1 MSTGPGSP
9 GSPPASGVST
19 ISECGRADGADVTV
33 GAQPVRAGRHPT
45 PGERRRECCGERRT
59 SSRLRALLVL
69 AAGVVLVI
77 GVVGL
82 VGKAADFSRLL
93 DALHTADWAWLALC
107 APGVIAGYC
116 GYIAAYRDAAR
127 VDQGP
132 ELPLR
137 VAGGVVA
144 VGFGAFVVGSAAGG
158 LALNYWALHRAGVS
172 RREAVQRV
180 LGLNTMQW
188 LALGVAAS
196 LAGAASLVGAGRA
209 PAAMSLAWLAA
220 VPLCIAAAA
229 LLTSPRLAPRLTA
242 QPRRPSRG
250 LRIGTVLGW
259 TRFLLRESL
268 ADALGGVLYVRRLVS
283 APRRYPSG
291 IFGYPVYWGG
301 QLLCLYAG
309 LRAFG
314 VHIGLASLV
323 LAFAT
328 GYVATSLPLPAGG
341 TGGIEAAM
349 TYALHAVGVPL
360 APALLGVL
368 AYRLFTFWLP
378 IVPAVALLPA
388 LRHLGDR
395 LDQLPRSARAR
406 EVPAPA

>member
-1 MSTGPGSP
+1 
-9 GSPPASGVST
+9 
-19 ISECGRADGADVTV
+19 VTV
-33 GAQPVRAGRHPT
+33 GAEPVARARHLT
-45 PGERRRECCGERRT
+45 PGERRRKCCGERRT
-59 SSRLRALLVL
+59 SSRLRALLIL
-69 AAGVVLVI
+69 AGGVILVV

-82 VGKAADFSRLL
+82 VGKAADFSWLL
-93 DALHTADWAWLALC
+93 DAFHTADWGWLGLC
-107 APGVIAGYC
+107 APGVIAAYC

-127 VDQGP
+127 VDDGP

-137 VAGGVVA
+137 VAGSVVT
-144 VGFGAFVVGSAAGG
+144 VGFGAYVVGSAAGA
-158 LALNYWALHRAGVS
+158 LALDYWALHRAGAS
-172 RREAVQRV
+172 RREAVRRV

-188 LALGVAAS
+188 LALGAAAALAGALS
-196 LAGAASLVGAGRA
+196 LAGVGRA
-209 PAAMSLAWLAA
+209 PTAMSLAWLVA

-229 LLTSPRLAPRLTA
+229 YLTSPRLAPRLTA
-242 QPRRPSRG
+242 EPEKPAGGRG
-250 LRIGTVLGW
+250 IRALAGW
-259 TRFLLRESL
+259 TRFVLRETL
-268 ADALGGVLYVRRLVS
+268 ADALGGVLYVRRLLTS
-283 APRRYPSG
+283 PRRYPSG

-301 QLLCLYAG
+301 QLLCLFGG

-314 VHIGLASLV
+314 VHIGVTSLI

-349 TYALHAVGVPL
+349 TYALHAVGVGL

-378 IVPAVALLPA
+378 IVPAVALLPT

-395 LDQLPRSARAR
+395 LDDLRRTARPEEA
-406 EVPAPA
+406 PAPA

>member
-1 MSTGPGSP
+1 M
-9 GSPPASGVST
+9 
-19 ISECGRADGADVTV
+19 TV
-33 GAQPVRAGRHPT
+33 GAEPVRGGRHMT
-45 PGERRRECCGERRT
+45 PGERRRACCGERRL
-59 SSRLRALLVL
+59 SSRLRAVLVL
-69 AAGVVLVI
+69 AGGVILVT

-93 DALHTADWAWLALC
+93 DAFNTADWAWLALC
-107 APGVIAGYC
+107 APGVIAAYC

-127 VDQGP
+127 VDDGP

-137 VAGGVVA
+137 VAGSVVT
-144 VGFGAFVVGSAAGG
+144 VGFGAFVVGSAAGA
-158 LALNYWALHRAGVS
+158 LALDYWALHRAGAS
-172 RREAVQRV
+172 RREAVRRV

-188 LALGVAAS
+188 LALGVAAA
-196 LAGAASLVGAGRA
+196 LAGAASLAGAGRA

-229 LLTSPRLAPRLTA
+229 FLTSPRLAPRLTA
-242 QPRRPSRG
+242 EPRKPARSRG
-250 LRIGTVLGW
+250 LTAFAGW
-259 TRFLLRESL
+259 TKFLLRETL
-268 ADALGGVLYVRRLVS
+268 ADALGGVLYVRRLLTS
-283 APRRYPSG
+283 ARRYPSG
-291 IFGYPVYWGG
+291 VLGYPVYWGG
-301 QLLCLYAG
+301 QMLCLYGG

-349 TYALHAVGVPL
+349 TYALHAVGVAL

-388 LRHLGDR
+388 LRHLGER
-395 LDQLPRSARAR
+395 LDELRRTARPEEA
-406 EVPAPA
+406 PAPA